1 MITKDDI
8 RDIALLSKLFVSED
22 DLDGLTQE
30 MAKII
35 EFADTINEASEQ
47 LDEDFDNINGLQ
59 NAYRED
65 EVVPSYPQAE
75 ILRNV
80 GGGEDGFFP
89 VKKRK

>member
-1 MITKDDI
+1 MITRDDI
-8 RDIALLSKLFVSED
+8 RDIALLSKLFVSEE

-35 EFADTINEASEQ
+35 EFADTINEASEK
-47 LDEDFDNINGLQ
+47 LDEDFDNIGGLQ

-65 EVVPSYPQAE
+65 EVVPSYPQGE
-75 ILRNV
+75 ILLNV
-80 GGGEDGFFP
+80 NGGEDGFFP